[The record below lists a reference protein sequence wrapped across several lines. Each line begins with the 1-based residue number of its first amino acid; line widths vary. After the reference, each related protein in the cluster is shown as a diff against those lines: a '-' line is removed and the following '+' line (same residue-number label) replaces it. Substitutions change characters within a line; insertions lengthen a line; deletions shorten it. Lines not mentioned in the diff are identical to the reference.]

1 MTSNKFCNKNVLGG
15 QQQQQ
20 RLKRSHYNTKPSLVM
35 FSTTATNKQ
44 GLKQRITREFP
55 EGSVQRCKP
64 KSRDCRRFPSNFASN
79 FLFKTRLCPIFRSKY
94 GQDRLFVH
102 TPYRHQLM
110 EKRLWSFPGLASSN
124 EGTGARMTRMYYA
137 GDGIAALRQGFE
149 VGGWLGF

>member
-20 RLKRSHYNTKPSLVM
+20 RLKHSHYNTKPSLVKL
-35 FSTTATNKQ
+35 STTATSKQ
-44 GLKQRITREFP
+44 GLKRITREFP

-64 KSRDCRRFPSNFASN
+64 KSRDSQRFPSNFASN

-94 GQDRLFVH
+94 EQDRLFVH
-102 TPYRHQLM
+102 TPHRHQLM

-124 EGTGARMTRMYYA
+124 EGTGARMTRMYYD
-137 GDGIAALRQGFE
+137 GDGIAAMRQGYE